1 MAGYKGGGVSK
12 GSEWAARGPTMA
24 ERAIYPV
31 RFSTPK
37 IDEDGREYVDYTDG
51 QSFEGPFRYG
61 EFPPVS
67 GRCVGAEDPI
77 TLEPYDPA
85 RPGLV
90 LQPERGPGHCF
101 QDEPGETGVIQS
113 IWNNGNPS
121 TRQALSEENK
131 SYLES
136 RIVPPYPWEPSPS
149 PDPWLYRRLAAALE
163 SDSESD
169 EDPSAFRM
177 RLHFRDGSSDE
188 IPCDVNADID
198 PRNQSALENAVR
210 IEISLGVTA
219 IEMATFAYCS
229 NLVEIT
235 LPEGVTRIG
244 DSAFDECT
252 SLAEITLP
260 TTVTTIGV
268 SAFSACDEFDTI
280 VLPDGVTRIDHH
292 AFCYCTSLA
301 EINIPEGVTRIQDA
315 VFYNCISLRSITLP
329 TTVTSIEFRA
339 FEDCTDLAEINI
351 PEGVTEI
358 KSMAFRN
365 CTSLNSIIFPS
376 SVETYGDNILA
387 GCTSLR
393 RVYLAN
399 DSGQQ
404 QVDVADLGVNPSV
417 VTIYRDFSF
426 NYARLY
432 DAFQDDSDSDEEPPA
447 PPDRG
452 VSRSFAAAFESDSD
466 SGDEPPN
473 SRARTEGALYDWT
486 GGKP

>member
-1 MAGYKGGGVSK
+1 
-12 GSEWAARGPTMA
+12 MA

-37 IDEDGREYVDYTDG
+37 IDEDGREYVDYTDVQPPSQYG
-51 QSFEGPFRYG
+51 EFPG

-77 TLEPYDPA
+77 TLVEFDPA

-101 QDEPGETGVIQS
+101 QDEPGETGVIEN

-136 RIVPPYPWEPSPS
+136 RIVPPYPWEPF
-149 PDPWLYRRLAAALE
+149 L
-163 SDSESD
+163 
-169 EDPSAFRM
+169 FRM
-177 RLHFRDGSSDE
+177 RLHFENGSSVE
-188 IPCDVNADID
+188 IPCNENARVSSRDEFTLYD
-198 PRNQSALENAVR
+198 AVR
-210 IEISLGVTA
+210 IDIPLGVTV
-219 IEMATFAYCS
+219 IEEEVFNDCD
-229 NLVEIT
+229 NLVDIT
-235 LPEGVTRIG
+235 LPEGVTTIG
-244 DSAFDECT
+244 EGAFYNCT
-252 SLAEITLP
+252 SLA
-260 TTVTTIGV
+260 
-268 SAFSACDEFDTI
+268 S
-280 VLPDGVTRIDHH
+280 
-292 AFCYCTSLA
+292 
-301 EINIPEGVTRIQDA
+301 INIPEGVTTIG
-315 VFYNCISLRSITLP
+315 
-329 TTVTSIEFRA
+329 ERA
-339 FEDCTDLAEINI
+339 FY
-351 PEGVTEI
+351 G
-358 KSMAFRN
+358 

-376 SVETYGDNILA
+376 SVETYGDDILA

-417 VTIYRDFSF
+417 VTIYRWFTLR
-426 NYARLY
+426 YAGIHNS
-432 DAFQDDSDSDEEPPA
+432 FQDDSDSDEEPPA

-452 VSRSFAAAFESDSD
+452 VSRSLLAAFGSDSE
-466 SGDEPPN
+466 SEEEEGPPT
-473 SRARTEGALYDWT
+473 SRIRLGGALYDWT

>member
-1 MAGYKGGGVSK
+1 
-12 GSEWAARGPTMA
+12 MA
-24 ERAIYPV
+24 ERVVYPV
-31 RFSTPK
+31 HFSTPK
-37 IDEDGREYVDYTDG
+37 IDEDGREYVDYTDV
-51 QSFEGPFRYG
+51 QSFEGPSRYG
-61 EFPPVS
+61 EFPGEFPVS

-77 TLEPYDPA
+77 TLEPYDSA

-121 TRQALSEENK
+121 TRKALSEENK
-131 SYLES
+131 SYLKS
-136 RIVPPYPWEPSPS
+136 RIAPPYPWEPSPS
-149 PDPWLYRRLAAALE
+149 PDRGVSRSLLAAFG

-169 EDPSAFRM
+169 EDPPAFRM
-177 RLHFRDGSSDE
+177 RLHFQDGSSDE
-188 IPCDVNADID
+188 IPCDENADID
-198 PRNQSALENAVR
+198 PRNQSALENAVS

-219 IEMATFAYCS
+219 IEMATFASCI

-244 DSAFDECT
+244 EGAFNECT

-280 VLPDGVTRIDHH
+280 VLPDGVRTIDHH
-292 AFCYCTSLA
+292 AFCNCTSLA
-301 EINIPEGVTRIQDA
+301 EINIPEGVTRIQDS

-329 TTVTSIEFRA
+329 TTVTSIGFQA
-339 FEDCTDLAEINI
+339 FEGCTSLAEINI

-376 SVETYGDNILA
+376 SVATYGEHILA

-404 QVDVADLGVNPSV
+404 DVIGGTFGVV
-417 VTIYRDFSF
+417 GRAVTIYRNFSF
-426 NYARLY
+426 NHARLR
-432 DAFQDDSDSDEEPPA
+432 DSFESDSDSDEDPPA

-452 VSRSFAAAFESDSD
+452 VSRSLLAAFGSDSESDEEE
-466 SGDEPPN
+466 GPPT
-473 SRARTEGALYDWT
+473 SRIRLGGALYDWT
-486 GGKP
+486 GGNP